1 MSKLGER
8 KQLCQK
14 NGRYFVDGGIDITV
28 DEWKAMLLDKNI
40 FYPQAKD
47 MIVAWYCEEDHM
59 ATSKTIMNKCCP
71 DLKGT
76 PYNGIVKGLAN
87 KILKHLN
94 NRFWV
99 EDPRNEGKECFW
111 CIPFEGWH
119 VDYDISKHFV
129 WRLRDE
135 LVQAIDDTPDFVNCT
150 HGEQAD
156 MSDELESCVKTKDGK
171 KIAYYITKYERK
183 RENRDKAIEIS
194 KKKNNGYLCCEAC
207 GFNFEEMYGERG
219 RSFIEVHHNKPL
231 YQLEKEI
238 AIDPEKDLNCVCS
251 NCHRMIHRNK
261 SEILT
266 VMQLKALI
274 ESNKSK
280 NK

>member
-99 EDPRNEGKECFW
+99 EDPRL
-111 CIPFEGWH
+111 
-119 VDYDISKHFV
+119 S
-129 WRLRDE
+129 L
-135 LVQAIDDTPDFVNCT
+135 
-150 HGEQAD
+150 
-156 MSDELESCVKTKDGK
+156 
-171 KIAYYITKYERK
+171 
-183 RENRDKAIEIS
+183 
-194 KKKNNGYLCCEAC
+194 
-207 GFNFEEMYGERG
+207 
-219 RSFIEVHHNKPL
+219 
-231 YQLEKEI
+231 
-238 AIDPEKDLNCVCS
+238 
-251 NCHRMIHRNK
+251 IH
-261 SEILT
+261 I
-266 VMQLKALI
+266 
-274 ESNKSK
+274 
-280 NK
+280 